1 MAIVFIRTII
11 LYFTILISM
20 RLMGK
25 RQLGEL
31 EISEFIVAALVA
43 DLAASPLQDIGIPLL
58 NGLIPII
65 VLFCL
70 EIIIA
75 GISMKSVK
83 SRAQLFGKPSVIIQ
97 HGKICIDEM
106 LKNRFTLDELMQELR
121 SKSVTDITTIDYA
134 LLETNGQLNLILKQD
149 EQPLTAKAMGIALQE
164 SGYPHIIINEG
175 RILTDNLRL
184 LGRDE
189 SWLRKQLGNKSPEEI
204 YLFTLSDTGN
214 IYCQERSGN
223 EA

>member
-83 SRAQLFGKPSVIIQ
+83 MRAKLFGKPSVIIQ

-149 EQPLTAKAMGIALQE
+149 EQPLTAKAMGIALRE
-164 SGYPHIIINEG
+164 AGYPHIIINEG
-175 RILTDNLRL
+175 RILTDNLQL

-189 SWLRKQLGNKSPEEI
+189 KWLRKQLGNKSPEEI